1 VLWVDRGVG
10 RFELCRVGSLVMAT
24 RGQYVPTDQA
34 AERAVAAA
42 LLVDTRA
49 YDEVVLRIVPE
60 DMHDRLA
67 RAVFEAAIVCE
78 ASGRP
83 IDQVTVA
90 DELNR
95 RGVLPDF
102 NVAVALSGLVE
113 SGAFAT
119 AHVATHAQ
127 IVFEKSKLRRVI
139 AAGNDMVKSAMEA
152 EANVDEVVSDAE
164 TAVFALGERRDKGS
178 LVSLAEVVPPTIEE
192 IIANRGR
199 VLLGHSTGFSEL
211 DNLTGG
217 FQGGQL
223 IVLAARPGVGK
234 SALALQMASHVALTS
249 GTTVA
254 FLSYEMSRT
263 ELTMR
268 MISSMAGFSVSRM
281 SSIGRALVEDEDTR
295 LAEAGVRLSQIPLHI
310 DDTPPRTISGVRSLM
325 RAFARRNEVGMVVVD
340 YMQLMESDRR
350 SGAMRAE
357 EVSDISRGLKRLA
370 SELNVPVLA
379 LSQLNREVEKRENKR
394 PLLSDLRESGS
405 IEQDASTVLMLYREG
420 RENGKPDD
428 NATEIIIAKQRSGP
442 SSMAIPCEYESATT
456 KFIDTKKP
464 ARPLVSRGYQSGV
477 SIGHTGRERPF

>member
-1 VLWVDRGVG
+1 MLWVDHCLG
-10 RFELCRVGSLVMAT
+10 RFELRRVGSLVMAT
-24 RGQYVPTDQA
+24 KGRYIPTDQA

-42 LLVDTRA
+42 LLVDTQA

-60 DMHDRLA
+60 DIHDPLA

-78 ASGRP
+78 AGGRP
-83 IDQVTVA
+83 VDQVTVA
-90 DELNR
+90 DEINR
-95 RGVLPDF
+95 RGVLK
-102 NVAVALSGLVE
+102 NVNITDALSGLVE
-113 SGAFAT
+113 SGSFAT

-127 IVFEKSKLRRVI
+127 IVLEKSKLRRVY
-139 AAGNDMVKSAMEA
+139 AAGKKMALEAIEPDADCDNVINGA
-152 EANVDEVVSDAE
+152 EA
-164 TAVFALGERRDKGS
+164 AVFALGERRDRGS
-178 LVSLAEVVPPTIEE
+178 LLPLSEVVPPTLEE

-420 RENGKPDD
+420 RENGKPED

-456 KFIDTKKP
+456 RFIDTKKP
-464 ARPLVSRGYQSGV
+464 ARPLVSRGSQSGV

>member
-1 VLWVDRGVG
+1 MLWVDRGVG
-10 RFELCRVGSLVMAT
+10 WLELCRVGSLVMAT
-24 RGQYVPTDQA
+24 RAKYVPTDQS

-49 YDEVVLRIVPE
+49 YDEVMLRIVPE
-60 DMHDRLA
+60 DMADPLA
-67 RAVFEAAIVCE
+67 RAVYEAAIVCE
-78 ASGRP
+78 AGGRP
-83 IDQVTVA
+83 VDQVTVA
-90 DELNR
+90 DELKR
-95 RGVLPDF
+95 RGILDKLGG
-102 NVAVALSGLVE
+102 ADALSDLVE
-113 SGAFAT
+113 SGSFAT
-119 AHVATHAQ
+119 GHVATHAQ
-127 IVFEKSKLRRVI
+127 IVLEKSKLRRVI
-139 AAGNDMVKSAMEA
+139 SAGKDMAWAAMEL
-152 EANVDEVVSDAE
+152 EADCDEVINRAE
-164 TAVFALGERRDKGS
+164 TSVFALSDRRSKDS
-178 LVSLAEVVPPTIEE
+178 LIPLSEVVPPTLEE

-223 IVLAARPGVGK
+223 IVLAARPSVGK
-234 SALALQMASHVALTS
+234 SALALQMASHVARTS

-281 SSIGRALVEDEDTR
+281 SSIGRALIEDEDTR
-295 LAEAGVRLSQIPLHI
+295 LAEAGVLLSQIPLHV
-310 DDTPPRTISGVRSLM
+310 DDTPPPTIAGVRSLM
-325 RAFARRNEVGMVVVD
+325 RSFARRNEVGMIVVD

-379 LSQLNREVEKRENKR
+379 LSQLNREVDKRENKR
-394 PLLSDLRESGS
+394 PVLSDLRESGS
-405 IEQDASTVLMLYREG
+405 IEQDASTVLMLYRDG

-428 NATEIIIAKQRSGP
+428 KSAEIIIAKQRSGP
-442 SSMAIPCEYESATT
+442 SSMIVPCEYESATT
-456 KFIDTKKP
+456 RFIDIKKP
-464 ARPLVSRGYQSGV
+464 AIPLGARGQQSGV
-477 SIGHTGRERPF
+477 SIARTGRERPF